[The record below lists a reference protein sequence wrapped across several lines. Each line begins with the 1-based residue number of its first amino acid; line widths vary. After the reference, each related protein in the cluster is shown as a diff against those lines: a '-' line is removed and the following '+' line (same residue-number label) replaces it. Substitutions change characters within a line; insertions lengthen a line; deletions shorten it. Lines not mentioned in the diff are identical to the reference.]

1 MVEALMAFF
10 ILGIVSAA
18 IGAFLSAF
26 SMRGI
31 QQLRLSDPA
40 IEAIVAMRRLGT
52 IAPNMRCVLLTEETR
67 ALLWMSDD
75 NPNLAVN
82 SSEVGLLR
90 FDATTAELVLESL
103 DLAALLANPALE
115 LSFEEGDY
123 ATIFDEFGRLRS
135 AGLLRQRVLAEG
147 LQSVEFQT
155 PTGAQGTAHSRFR
168 ANDYET
174 LAVIAPIPLEVP
186 LR

>member
-1 MVEALMAFF
+1 MVEVLMAVL

-18 IGAFLSAF
+18 IGAFLSAVG
-26 SMRGI
+26 MRGTR
-31 QQLRLSDPA
+31 QLRLSDPA

-67 ALLWMSDD
+67 ALVWTSDD

-82 SSEVGLLR
+82 LSEVGLLR
-90 FDATTAELVLESL
+90 FDAANAELLLESL
-103 DLAALLANPALE
+103 DRAALLANPALE
-115 LSFEEGDY
+115 LEFEEGDY
-123 ATIFDEFGRLRS
+123 ATVFEEFDRLRA
-135 AGLLRQRVLAEG
+135 AGSLRQRVLAEG

-155 PTGAQGTAHSRFR
+155 PTGAAGTAQSRFR